1 MEATYKAYRNMKRS
15 IRSDAARDIQRYFRG
30 YVARKRFKHRRISS
44 PGSVPMETALPAEF
58 EYSHESDDDRFAR
71 YYQDTNLRS
80 ADTDTYSDEDAVMEK
95 SMGTLAS
102 EFGGVGLQSLESDAL
117 KLRMKSLFS
126 MKKDMKDKLR
136 LFEEE
141 FFKTRGS
148 YPSKKDRQ
156 VMKPFYDQYNEV
168 GMAEGLFILQNITF
182 IGES

>member
-30 YVARKRFKHRRISS
+30 FIARKQCKQRLASS
-44 PGSVPMETALPAEF
+44 PGSIPMETALPLEF
-58 EYSHESDDDRFAR
+58 EYSNESDDDRFAR
-71 YYQDTNLRS
+71 YYHDTNIRS
-80 ADTDTYSDEDAVMEK
+80 NETDANSDEDAVVEK
-95 SMGTLAS
+95 SMGNLVNDLS
-102 EFGGVGLQSLESDAL
+102 GVGLQSVESEAL

-168 GMAEGLFILQNITF
+168 MLF
-182 IGES
+182 GD